1 MKLGEI
7 LKEAGRNKRRKRVG
21 RGNGSGHGKTSCRG
35 HKGRGQRSGV
45 GKRMGY
51 EGGQNPAVARL
62 PKRGFNNYNFR
73 KDYQIINVGDLD
85 CFDADTRVDANIL
98 KAAGMIDDAGKMVKI
113 LGNGELST
121 KLTVVASKFS
131 VGASE
136 KITQAGGTVEFV

>member
-62 PKRGFNNYNFR
+62 PKRGFTNFHFR
-73 KDYQIINVGDLD
+73 KDYQIVNVGDLEFLD
-85 CFDADTRVDANIL
+85 DDTRVDAELL
-98 KAAGMIDDAGKMVKI
+98 KAAGLIDDPTKMVKI
-113 LGNGELST
+113 LGNGELKT
-121 KLTVVASKFS
+121 KLTVAASKFS
-131 VGASE
+131 ASASE
-136 KITQAGGTVEFV
+136 KIAQAGGTVEVV

>member
-7 LKEAGRNKRRKRVG
+7 LKDAGRNKRRKRVG

-62 PKRGFNNYNFR
+62 PKRGFTNFHFR
-73 KDYQIINVGDLD
+73 KDYQIVNVGDLD
-85 CFDADTRVDANIL
+85 FLDDDTRVDGELL
-98 KAAGMIDDAGKMVKI
+98 KAAGLIDDPTKLIKI
-113 LGNGELST
+113 LGNGDLKT
-121 KLTVVASKFS
+121 KLTVAASKFS
-131 VGASE
+131 ASASE
-136 KITQAGGTVEFV
+136 KIAQAGGTTEVV

>member
-1 MKLGEI
+1 MKLVEI

-21 RGNGSGHGKTSCRG
+21 RGNGSGHGKTCCRG

-62 PKRGFNNYNFR
+62 PKRGFSNFDFR
-73 KDYQIINVGDLD
+73 KDYQIVNVGDLD
-85 CFDADTRVDANIL
+85 CFETDTRVDAITL
-98 KAAGMIDDAGKMVKI
+98 QAAGMIDDATKMVKV
-113 LGNGELST
+113 LGNGELKT

-131 VGASE
+131 TGASE
-136 KITQAGGTVEFV
+136 KISASGGTVEVV

>member
-21 RGNGSGHGKTSCRG
+21 RGNGSGHGKTCCRG

-62 PKRGFNNYNFR
+62 PKRGFSNFHFR
-73 KDYQIINVGDLD
+73 KDYQIVNVGDLD
-85 CFDADTRVDANIL
+85 CFEADTRIDAITL
-98 KAAGMIDDAGKMVKI
+98 HAAGMIDDATKMVKV
-113 LGNGELST
+113 LGNGELKT

-131 VGASE
+131 TGASE
-136 KITQAGGTVEFV
+136 KISASGGTVEVV

>member
-7 LKEAGRNKRRKRVG
+7 LKEAGRSKRRKRVG

-51 EGGQNPAVARL
+51 EGGQNPVVARL
-62 PKRGFNNYNFR
+62 PKRGFSNYHFR

-98 KAAGMIDDAGKMVKI
+98 QAAGMIDDTDKMVKI
-113 LGNGELST
+113 LGNGELNT

-131 VGASE
+131 AGASE
-136 KITQAGGTVEFV
+136 KIAQAGGTVEVV